1 MEFRILGPIEVLDDD
16 GESLPLGG
24 GLARA
29 LLSALLLDAGMAVTR
44 ESLIDGLWA
53 SPPATAPHGLEVSAS
68 RLRRTIGRNR
78 IVCHG
83 SAYRIEVNAAEL
95 DLARFRTLA
104 KSGRAAAA
112 AGAMEEAATAL
123 SAALG
128 VWRGDALAC
137 LNGEPFARD
146 ARAFLQEER
155 LSALETAIDVDLALG
170 RHDELVSEL
179 RRLVAVHPTRERL
192 WGRLMVALYRC
203 GRQIDALE
211 AFTRLRSR
219 LRDELGL
226 EPGPEVRAVHRSILE
241 HDPTLGPWPV
251 ARVRV

>member
-1 MEFRILGPIEVLDDD
+1 VEFRILGPIEVVGDG
-16 GESLPLGG
+16 GESLALGG
-24 GLARA
+24 SQSRA
-29 LLSALLLDAGMAVTR
+29 LLAALLLEPGRAVTR
-44 ESLIDGLWA
+44 ERLIDGLWA
-53 SPPATAPHGLEVSAS
+53 APPPTASHGLEVSVS
-68 RLRRTIGRNR
+68 RLRRTIGRSR
-78 IVCHG
+78 IVCQG
-83 SAYRIEVNAAEL
+83 NAYRVQVDAAEL
-95 DLARFRTLA
+95 DLTRFRTLVR
-104 KSGRAAAA
+104 SGRAAAA
-112 AGAMEEAATAL
+112 SGALEDAATAL
-123 SAALG
+123 TAGLG

-155 LSALETAIDVDLALG
+155 LSALETPIDVDLALG

-226 EPGPEVRAVHRSILE
+226 EPGPELRAVHRSILE
-241 HDPTLGPWPV
+241 HDPTLGRWSA